1 MDEKKQAGRQILIF
15 LAITFV
21 ITYGIELLLIAPLIG
36 SSDINAAM
44 AAQSLIAGVMFAPTF
59 GVILTRL
66 ITKEGFLGSNLYFSI
81 NVRKNLKYYGIV
93 WPGFAALIVLG
104 AALYFL
110 IFPSTYDGNMGYA
123 AAVLNAQSATQLT
136 VDEVKQAMLLQIVM
150 GVILS
155 PFVNII
161 NCFGKR

>member
-59 GVILTRL
+59 GAILTRL
-66 ITKEGFLGSNLYFSI
+66 ITKEGFLGSKI
-81 NVRKNLKYYGIV
+81 GRAHV
-93 WPGFAALIVLG
+93 
-104 AALYFL
+104 
-110 IFPSTYDGNMGYA
+110 
-123 AAVLNAQSATQLT
+123 
-136 VDEVKQAMLLQIVM
+136 
-150 GVILS
+150 
-155 PFVNII
+155 
-161 NCFGKR
+161 